1 MLYRKMR
8 HHWCNFALI
17 EECRVSFF
25 NAQNGCATTIYLCI
39 EILKT
44 SEYEDNRRA

>member
-1 MLYRKMR
+1 MLYHKMR
-8 HHWCNFALI
+8 HLGCNFAPI

-25 NAQNGCATTIYLCI
+25 NAQNGCAAAFYLCI

-44 SEYEDNRRA
+44 IEYEEDRRI

>member
-1 MLYRKMR
+1 MLYRNMR
-8 HHWCNFALI
+8 HLGFNFALI

-25 NAQNGCATTIYLCI
+25 NAQNGCAAVFYLCI

-44 SEYEDNRRA
+44 IEYEDYRRI